1 MTMNRETYNQL
12 IDEDIVALN
21 AAMRPESLER
31 QHIERVLKW
40 SVFAQY
46 GWLPDASVSEGP
58 RQAKVSLPEKPE

>member
-1 MTMNRETYNQL
+1 MNREAYNQL
-12 IDEDIVALN
+12 IEEDIVALN

-46 GWLPDASVSEGP
+46 GLPYE
-58 RQAKVSLPEKPE
+58 KTVSLPGKPE